1 MTVRLSSRNVL
12 VALFWTF
19 NTSGLDSFITMW
31 SPDPDCTPL
40 ASPYN
45 PVQEF
50 SMTGAPFVRVRFFRR
65 FCDIYAFIPLCG
77 GWCSVADGN
86 MQVAWPGTTRGA
98 GGMGS
103 LTRRSAAGTRVTRSS
118 LGRPSSAHR

>member
-50 SMTGAPFVRVRFFRR
+50 SMTGAPFVRVRFFSQ
-65 FCDIYAFIPLCG
+65 IL
-77 GWCSVADGN
+77 
-86 MQVAWPGTTRGA
+86 
-98 GGMGS
+98 
-103 LTRRSAAGTRVTRSS
+103 
-118 LGRPSSAHR
+118 